1 MATSFNGNVRLTY
14 GNHAHTETFDSTTQ
28 PLTATNR
35 VNAYSAGQARAEYSA
50 TTGTAIEKGQIEST
64 DVEGLLLI
72 KNANT
77 VGDLL
82 VSMDNGA
89 NWDIKIPAGLVNL
102 ISVGPDHNVHVKA
115 GLPQYQTGLASAP
128 TTNGAVTLDASVSA
142 GTFVMTAT
150 ANPDHTS
157 TGNRFILKVNQ
168 NGTSGTAYALDGET
182 LQTDLASTYS
192 MSATTSINL
201 DEVVDYRFT
210 LTER

>member
-1 MATSFNGNVRLTY
+1 
-14 GNHAHTETFDSTTQ
+14 
-28 PLTATNR
+28 
-35 VNAYSAGQARAEYSA
+35 
-50 TTGTAIEKGQIEST
+50 
-64 DVEGLLLI
+64 
-72 KNANT
+72 
-77 VGDLL
+77 
-82 VSMDNGA
+82 MDNGA